1 MSKLA
6 ATKKETPLGCG
17 HLYSDASSAAEFDS
31 FLTYSFAST
40 GAMANK
46 TVSVT
51 CAATTAN
58 ELDPAS
64 DSDF

>member
-17 HLYSDASSAAEFDS
+17 QVYNDTSSTAEFDS
-31 FLTYSFAST
+31 FLTYGFARP
-40 GAMANK
+40 GAMASK
-46 TVSVT
+46 TVSVS